1 MDFEREI
8 VKLLKKRTKLEEIKL
23 EIPSNDR
30 FGDYAFPCFE
40 LAKRLKKSPAE
51 LAKEF
56 VNIKAS
62 FLDKV
67 EVVGPYVNFF
77 VNRNILAKNVLSEII
92 KEKNRY
98 GSKIKKKEKVMVEF
112 SQANTHKAFHIGHV
126 RGTSL
131 GESLS
136 RILEFSGYKVI
147 RANYQGDTGMHVA
160 KWIWYYKKFLR
171 DKKVPKKNIEK
182 WIASIYVNAVNK
194 INEENQG
201 EVDKINLALELG
213 KDKEL
218 MSLWKKTRKLSLD
231 SFEIIYRDLNTRFD
245 YYFFEREVE
254 KRGKE
259 LAKQLVKRGIAKIVD
274 GATVIDLEKYGLGFW
289 VLLRKD
295 GTVLYSAKDIA
306 LAELKFK
313 KYKIDRSI
321 YVVGAEQRTHL
332 LQLFKTLELMNFK
345 QAKNCVYIPVSE
357 VRLPTGKMSSRT
369 GENVIYSDF
378 KEEILDYA
386 KSEIKKRYERMSD
399 KEINR
404 RALAI
409 SIGAIKFSMLK
420 QDLNKTIIFDKEEAL
435 RFEGD
440 TGPYVQ
446 YAYARCS
453 SILKKSK
460 TNKSLD
466 FSSFNDLD
474 YSLVK
479 ILRGFPGVVEKS
491 CSGYKPY
498 LIANYLLELVKKF
511 NEFYVANPVLKAEK
525 KLKEARLVLVFS
537 VRQVL
542 KNGLNLLGIDALEEM

>member
-1 MDFEREI
+1 MDFEKEI
-8 VKLLKKRTKLEEIKL
+8 VKLLKKRIKL
-23 EIPSNDR
+23 ENIKLETPSNDK

-40 LAKRLKKSPAE
+40 LAKKLKKSPVD
-51 LAKEF
+51 LAKELGD
-56 VNIKAS
+56 IKAS
-62 FLDKV
+62 FLEKV

-77 VNRNILAKNVLSEII
+77 VNRNMLAKNVLSEII
-92 KEKNRY
+92 KEKNKY
-98 GSKIKKKEKVMVEF
+98 GSKSRKKERVMVEF

-171 DKKVPKKNIEK
+171 DKKVPKENLEK
-182 WIASIYVNAVNK
+182 WIASVYVGAVNK
-194 INEENQG
+194 INEDNQE

-218 MSLWKKTRKLSLD
+218 MNLWRKTRKLSLD
-231 SFEIIYRDLNTRFD
+231 AFEIIYRDLNTRFD
-245 YYFFEREVE
+245 CYFFEREVE

-259 LAKQLVKRGIAKIVD
+259 LAKQLAKRGIAKLSD

-295 GTVLYSAKDIA
+295 GTVLYSAKDVA

-321 YVVGAEQRTHL
+321 YVVGAEQRMHL
-332 LQLFKTLELMNFK
+332 LQLFKTLELMNLK

-378 KEEILDYA
+378 KKEILDYA
-386 KSEIKKRYERMSD
+386 KAEIKKRYERISD
-399 KEINR
+399 KEVNK

-409 SIGAIKFSMLK
+409 SMAAIKFSMLK
-420 QDLNKTIIFDKEEAL
+420 QDLNKTIVFDKEEAL

-440 TGPYVQ
+440 TGPYIQ
-446 YAYARCS
+446 YAHARCS
-453 SILKKSK
+453 SILKKGK
-460 TNKSLD
+460 INKPLNFSL
-466 FSSFNDLD
+466 FNDID
-474 YSLVK
+474 YGLVK
-479 ILRGFPGVVEKS
+479 VLKGFPEIVEKS
-491 CSGYKPY
+491 CAEYKPY
-498 LIANYLLELVKKF
+498 LIASYLLDLVKKF
-511 NEFYVANPVLKAEK
+511 NEFYTENPVLRADK
-525 KLKEARLVLVFS
+525 KLKESRLALVFC

-542 KNGLNLLGIDALEEM
+542 RNGLILLGIEALDEM